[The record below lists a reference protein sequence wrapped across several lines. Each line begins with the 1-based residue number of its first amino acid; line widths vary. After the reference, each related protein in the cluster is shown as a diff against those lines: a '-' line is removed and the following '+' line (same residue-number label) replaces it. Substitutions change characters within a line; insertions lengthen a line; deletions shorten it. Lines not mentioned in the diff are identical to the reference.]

1 MKTIILIALFV
12 FLSST
17 VYAVCM
23 YEGKEYPT
31 DTEIES
37 MVCGSDGYWIE
48 K

>member
-1 MKTIILIALFV
+1 MFECI
-12 FLSST
+12 
-17 VYAVCM
+17 

-31 DTEIES
+31 DTEIGP